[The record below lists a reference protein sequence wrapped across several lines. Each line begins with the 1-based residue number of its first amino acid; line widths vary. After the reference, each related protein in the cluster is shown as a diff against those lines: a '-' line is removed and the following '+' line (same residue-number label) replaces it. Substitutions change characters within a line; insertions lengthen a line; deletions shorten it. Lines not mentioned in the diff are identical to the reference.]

1 MKNRDGQK
9 GHICRML
16 QPADGVGRTEVWDNY
31 CGLDSKGWS
40 LGDRESRDAFVKRA
54 KPEG

>member
-16 QPADGVGRTEVWDNY
+16 QPADRVGRTEVWDNY